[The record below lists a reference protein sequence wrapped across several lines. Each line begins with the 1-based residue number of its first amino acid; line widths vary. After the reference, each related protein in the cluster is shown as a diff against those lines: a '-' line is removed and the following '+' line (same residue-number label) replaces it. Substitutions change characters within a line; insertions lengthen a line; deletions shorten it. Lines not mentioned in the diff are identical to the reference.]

1 MLSKSEHKM
10 QQRKELSNT
19 NIRLQMSKYVF
30 SQDLSVHLHGFSK
43 IHCKEPLKIFK
54 QGWNAWIQTPVIHDL
69 ICQEIGRIRANHFV
83 GPDEAI
89 MEKMYT
95 SARFY
100 YRKKEKKDGSLK
112 DSSSIKD
119 DNKKDDDECD
129 NNKKDDNKKIYIGFS
144 NTFIQIMD
152 IEIKKIILDERL
164 DDNDDESIK
173 DPIKISQQQMMDLFM
188 TSQID
193 KIREEIGRL
202 KKKYDSLNQEFVADK
217 IANKMKKA
225 FQNRFYSICK
235 ILNGRRPL

>member
-1 MLSKSEHKM
+1 MLSKSEHKT

-19 NIRLQMSKYVF
+19 NIRLQMSKYIF

-43 IHCKEPLKIFK
+43 DHCKEPLKIFK
-54 QGWNAWIQTPVIHDL
+54 QLWHVWIQTPIIHDL

-100 YRKKEKKDGSLK
+100 YRKKEKKEKKVL
-112 DSSSIKD
+112 IKE
-119 DNKKDDDECD
+119 DNKKDDECD
-129 NNKKDDNKKIYIGFS
+129 EKKIYIGFS
-144 NTFIQIMD
+144 NSFIQLMD

-164 DDNDDESIK
+164 ENESIK
-173 DPIKISQQQMMDLFM
+173 NPIKISQQQMMDIFM

-202 KKKYDSLNQEFVADK
+202 KKKYDSLSQEFVADK

>member
-1 MLSKSEHKM
+1 MMIMSKSEHKT

-19 NIRLQMSKYVF
+19 NIRLQMSKYIF

-43 IHCKEPLKIFK
+43 DHCKEPLKIFK
-54 QGWNAWIQTPVIHDL
+54 QLWHVWIQTPIIHDL

-100 YRKKEKKDGSLK
+100 YRKKEKKEK
-112 DSSSIKD
+112 KVIVND
-119 DNKKDDDECD
+119 DNKKDNECD
-129 NNKKDDNKKIYIGFS
+129 EKKIYIGFS
-144 NTFIQIMD
+144 NSFIQLMD

-164 DDNDDESIK
+164 ENESIK
-173 DPIKISQQQMMDLFM
+173 NPIKISQQQMMDIFM

-202 KKKYDSLNQEFVADK
+202 KKKYDSLSQEFVADK

-225 FQNRFYSICK
+225 FE
-235 ILNGRRPL
+235 

>member
-1 MLSKSEHKM
+1 MVKKD
-10 QQRKELSNT
+10 KKGGLSNT

-43 IHCKEPLKIFK
+43 EHCKQPLKLFK
-54 QGWNAWIQTPVIHDL
+54 KIWHDWIQSPVIHDL
-69 ICQEIGRIRANHFV
+69 ICQEIVRIRSNHFV

-100 YRKKEKKDGSLK
+100 YRKKEKKEYFTHLK
-112 DSSSIKD
+112 IYNGMPSDIPQWQQLPI
-119 DNKKDDDECD
+119 NELKKKS
-129 NNKKDDNKKIYIGFS
+129 KKKYIGFS
-144 NTFIQIMD
+144 NAFIQLMD
-152 IEIKKIILDERL
+152 VEIKQIIIDEKEK
-164 DDNDDESIK
+164 NDVVDHEIN
-173 DPIKISQQQMMDLFM
+173 PIKINQQRMMDLFM

-202 KKKYDSLNQEFVADK
+202 KHKYDSLNQEMVAVE
-217 IANKMKKA
+217 IATKMKKA

-235 ILNGRRPL
+235 ILNCGG

>member
-1 MLSKSEHKM
+1 MLSKSEHKT

-19 NIRLQMSKYVF
+19 NIRLQMSKYIF

-43 IHCKEPLKIFK
+43 DHCKEPLKIFK
-54 QGWNAWIQTPVIHDL
+54 QLWHVWIQTPIIHDL

-100 YRKKEKKDGSLK
+100 YRKKEKKEKKVL
-112 DSSSIKD
+112 IKE
-119 DNKKDDDECD
+119 DNKKDDECD
-129 NNKKDDNKKIYIGFS
+129 EKKIYIGFS
-144 NTFIQIMD
+144 NSFIQLMD

-164 DDNDDESIK
+164 ENESIK
-173 DPIKISQQQMMDLFM
+173 NPIKISQQQMMDIFM

-202 KKKYDSLNQEFVADK
+202 KKKYDSLSQEFVADK

-235 ILNGRRPL
+235 ILNCRG

>member
-1 MLSKSEHKM
+1 MIMSKSDHKT
-10 QQRKELSNT
+10 QQRKDLSNT
-19 NIRLQMSKYVF
+19 NIRLQMSKYIF

-43 IHCKEPLKIFK
+43 EHCKQPLKLFK
-54 QGWNAWIQTPVIHDL
+54 KLWHVWIQSPVIHDL

-100 YRKKEKKDGSLK
+100 YRKKEKKEKKEKKVL
-112 DSSSIKD
+112 IKE
-119 DNKKDDDECD
+119 DNKKDDESDE
-129 NNKKDDNKKIYIGFS
+129 KKIYIGFS
-144 NTFIQIMD
+144 NAFIQLMD
-152 IEIKKIILDERL
+152 IEIKKIILDE
-164 DDNDDESIK
+164 DDKVVEN
-173 DPIKISQQQMMDLFM
+173 PIKISQQQMMDIFM

-193 KIREEIGRL
+193 KIREEIGQL
-202 KKKYDSLNQEFVADK
+202 KKKYDSLIQEFVADN

>member
-1 MLSKSEHKM
+1 
-10 QQRKELSNT
+10 
-19 NIRLQMSKYVF
+19 MSKYIF

-43 IHCKEPLKIFK
+43 DHCKEPLKIFK
-54 QGWNAWIQTPVIHDL
+54 QLWHVWIQTPIIHDL

-100 YRKKEKKDGSLK
+100 YRKKEKKEKKVL
-112 DSSSIKD
+112 IKE
-119 DNKKDDDECD
+119 DNKKDDECD
-129 NNKKDDNKKIYIGFS
+129 EKKIYIGFS
-144 NTFIQIMD
+144 NSFIQLMD

-164 DDNDDESIK
+164 ENESIK
-173 DPIKISQQQMMDLFM
+173 NPIKISQQQMMDIFM

-202 KKKYDSLNQEFVADK
+202 KKKYDSLSQEFVADK

-235 ILNGRRPL
+235 ILNCRG